1 MKNLK
6 APFLVFALIFS
17 MAIVSAYNNPPPP
30 NMYAR
35 NASSEEIEEPEP
47 QPEPGAPGNPKMP
60 IDQNK
65 IMLLI
70 GGLALGTA
78 VIYRKHIK
86 KASN

>member
-1 MKNLK
+1 
-6 APFLVFALIFS
+6 

-30 NMYAR
+30 KMYAR
-35 NASSEEIEEPEP
+35 TASVNSEEFPDEGDPEGDP
-47 QPEPGAPGNPKMP
+47 DFGGAPDMP

-70 GGLALGTA
+70 GGLVLGTA